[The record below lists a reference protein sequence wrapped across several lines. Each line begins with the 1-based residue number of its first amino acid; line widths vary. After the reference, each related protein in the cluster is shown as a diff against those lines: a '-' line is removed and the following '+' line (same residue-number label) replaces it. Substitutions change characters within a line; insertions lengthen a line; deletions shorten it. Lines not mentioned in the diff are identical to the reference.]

1 MTTASDSPD
10 YVLQIDMWAN
20 TWGHEATAYLE
31 HARAKYN
38 KFKVKEYHYKLE
50 VKMI

>member
-1 MTTASDSPD
+1 MTTAPESPD

-20 TWGHEATAYLE
+20 TWGHGDTAYLE

-38 KFKVKEYHYKLE
+38 KFKVEGNFFKLE
-50 VKMI
+50 VKFI

>member
-1 MTTASDSPD
+1 MTTASGSPD

-20 TWGHEATAYLE
+20 TWGTGDAAWLE

-38 KFKVKEYHYKLE
+38 IFKVKGDYYELE
-50 VKMI
+50 VRTI